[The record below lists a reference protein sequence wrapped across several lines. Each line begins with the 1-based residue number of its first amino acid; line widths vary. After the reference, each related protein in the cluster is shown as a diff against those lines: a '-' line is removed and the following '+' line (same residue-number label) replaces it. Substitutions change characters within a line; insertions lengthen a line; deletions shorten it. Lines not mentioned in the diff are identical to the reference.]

1 MITQKEIREIALVD
15 MIKHLECARV
25 SAKLAGF
32 NWVVD
37 DDISTLIE
45 QAQYEYDDELNS

>member
-15 MIKHLECARV
+15 MIASLKSARQ

-32 NWVVD
+32 GWEVD
-37 DDISTLIE
+37 DDITTLIE
-45 QAQYEYDDELNS
+45 HAEFEYDNERDS